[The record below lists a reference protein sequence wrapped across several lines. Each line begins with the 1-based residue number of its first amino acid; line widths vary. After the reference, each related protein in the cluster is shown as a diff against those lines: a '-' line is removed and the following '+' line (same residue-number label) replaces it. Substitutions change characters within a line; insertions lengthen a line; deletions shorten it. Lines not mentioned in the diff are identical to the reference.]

1 MAQAYE
7 YLTVSDGNAANFV
20 ATLATDD
27 AAGWEVIGY
36 TQLWIGGGAA
46 PYVFSALLRR
56 RV

>member
-7 YLTVSDGNAANFV
+7 YLTVSDGNASNFV
-20 ATLATDD
+20 ATLATND

-46 PYVFSALLRR
+46 PYVYSALLRR

>member
-7 YLTVSDGNAANFV
+7 YEVIQNSNVGTFV
-20 ATLATDD
+20 AALATED

-36 TQLWIGGGAA
+36 TAVAGN
-46 PYVFSALLRR
+46 PVVHSAILRR

>member
-7 YLTVSDGNAANFV
+7 YTIVQNTNDTTFLSD
-20 ATLATDD
+20 LATAD

-36 TQLWIGGGAA
+36 NSMELGVSVLRT
-46 PYVFSALLRR
+46 ALLRR